1 MITVLFFA
9 KYRELLGTAKMS
21 VPAAE
26 VNKTGCTVASL
37 KEFLAERGEVWR
49 EVVNAE
55 NTLCAVNQ
63 DIATDDDRIVD
74 GDEVAFYPPVTG
86 G

>member
-9 KYRELLGTAKMS
+9 KYRELLGTAKIS
-21 VPAAE
+21 LSAADIDLT
-26 VNKTGCTVASL
+26 KCTVAAL
-37 KEFLAERGEVWR
+37 KVSLAERGALWR
-49 EVVNAE
+49 DVLAAE

-63 DIATDDDRIVD
+63 DLAGDDTPISV